1 MKTTIKKTLNKKL
14 STALL
19 CLCLCTTL
27 SANNIIQFEGA
38 IKENN
43 QAAKPLE
50 GTQAISLRLMDKN
63 KTQLDLITKI
73 VDFKNHGEFVFT
85 LNNQDIKK
93 HKDKLKKANYFQFV
107 QANASG
113 QGFKAQTATKE
124 ILMAAKAF
132 TAENINDETKTELL
146 TQSSI
151 VITNNKTLTVSNN
164 GTLNIAGIE
173 FKRLNSNNFKVINNE
188 LSLGQAGT
196 FGNNITA
203 DSLNT
208 TESLVANKKIVIA
221 KDSSTQTNQS
231 IPLTI
236 QPLGTTSTPLLK
248 ITTNKNSTD
257 SVVFNGADV
266 TINNGKLNV
275 DAISFK
281 NLATFNTGLINLT
294 LSKDNGLT
302 IHKAKTGNNAQQ
314 ESSITFSHIGTTLT
328 TSNVGSGKPNWK
340 ALDVR
345 AVKTQNGTEYSAEQI
360 EYTIN
365 FLKTKYGTAFT
376 NSFPTN

>member
-85 LNNQDIKK
+85 L
-93 HKDKLKKANYFQFV
+93 
-107 QANASG
+107 
-113 QGFKAQTATKE
+113 
-124 ILMAAKAF
+124 
-132 TAENINDETKTELL
+132 

-173 FKRLNSNNFKVINNE
+173 FKRLNSNKFKVINNE

-236 QPLGTTSTPLLK
+236 QPLGTTS
-248 ITTNKNSTD
+248 
-257 SVVFNGADV
+257 
-266 TINNGKLNV
+266 
-275 DAISFK
+275 
-281 NLATFNTGLINLT
+281 
-294 LSKDNGLT
+294 
-302 IHKAKTGNNAQQ
+302 
-314 ESSITFSHIGTTLT
+314 
-328 TSNVGSGKPNWK
+328 
-340 ALDVR
+340 
-345 AVKTQNGTEYSAEQI
+345 
-360 EYTIN
+360 
-365 FLKTKYGTAFT
+365 
-376 NSFPTN
+376 